1 MIFDI
6 YVVNISFS
14 IYEEVKDVD
23 IWNILEN
30 I

>member
-1 MIFDI
+1 MIFVI

-14 IYEEVKDVD
+14 INEEFKDVD

>member
-14 IYEEVKDVD
+14 INEEFKDVD

>member
-14 IYEEVKDVD
+14 IYEEFKDVD